1 MGYALGIAFVLLLVL
16 AVPVGIALALSSII
30 GLELFSAAPME
41 IASQRL
47 VSGIRNYSLLAIPL
61 YVFAGSLMNAGGIT
75 HRLVAFAESLVGRMR
90 GGLAQTTIIT
100 TAVFGGISGS
110 QVADTTS
117 VGRLMIPQM
126 VRAGYDR
133 RYTASLMATAGAI
146 FLTIPPSINLIVYGV
161 LAQVSISELFFY
173 GLLIGLGTVLVLM
186 LSAYVFAIVQRQP
199 RGERA
204 SIGAIWT
211 AFRRAFF
218 SLLLP
223 VVILGGIRIGAFTP
237 TEGGAVAVLC
247 AVLIGFFVHREL
259 SPRKLVAAALES
271 AVLVGVIMLI
281 IAAAQMYSYAL
292 VTGGIPQALTGFLLG
307 VTDNPLLILLMI
319 NLLLLLVGTVM
330 EANAALIVFVPIVL
344 PIATAV
350 GIDPLHLGLIMVVNI
365 GIGLITPP
373 VGLCLMVATKIS
385 RLSVQRVLPAML
397 PWFLICAGI
406 LVAVTYLPLLIG
418 WFS

>member
-1 MGYALGIAFVLLLVL
+1 MGYALGIAFVVLLVL

-30 GLELFSAAPME
+30 GLEFFSNAPME

-75 HRLVAFAESLVGRMR
+75 QRLVSFAEALVGRMR

-161 LAQVSISELFFY
+161 LAQVSISDLFFY
-173 GLLIGLGTVLVLM
+173 GLLIGVGTVLVLM
-186 LSAYVFAIVQRQP
+186 ISAYVFAIVQKQP
-199 RGERA
+199 RGDSP
-204 SIGAIWT
+204 SIARIWT
-211 AFRRAFF
+211 TFRRAFF

-247 AVLIGFFVHREL
+247 ALLIGFVVHREL
-259 SPRKLVAAALES
+259 TLRKLVSAALES

-307 VTDNPLLILLMI
+307 ITDNPLIILLLV
-319 NLLLLLVGTVM
+319 NVLLLLVGTVM

-373 VGLCLMVATKIS
+373 VGLCLMVSSKIS
-385 RLSVQRVLPAML
+385 RLSVQRVLPAMV

-406 LVAVTYLPLLIG
+406 LAAVTYLPVLFG